1 MLGFIAGVLVGSV
14 VTGLAFIWFGK
25 NNKNTI
31 EKARETIK
39 DKLT

>member
-1 MLGFIAGVLVGSV
+1 MFVFIAGVLIGSI

-31 EKARETIK
+31 AAARETIK